1 MEPTILEEFDLSMFP
16 SWCLDPVFLLSPSMV
31 RCFGTR
37 NPKVALNQD
46 SGFARFRD
54 YTSIILGLETTSSR
68 ILPAHYTSIEF
79 RFFPLLHHNDAKHND
94 AKKCLAAFD
103 QLHLAGQFAG
113 AFGCQYLGCALVT
126 SRNGF
131 SSRGSLEEQTTWSAP
146 YDDNIKNPETYQDV
160 FCRCLLFDAPSES
173 KCKSRKKTPI
183 WLIDHDWSSFSRFL
197 NLPDF
202 RWPTNPN
209 IFCAGPLFCKPT
221 PSNITYI
228 QIPSIWDKH
237 PEQIHY

>member
-1 MEPTILEEFDLSMFP
+1 
-16 SWCLDPVFLLSPSMV
+16 MV

-131 SSRGSLEEQTTWSAP
+131 SSRGSLEEQTT
-146 YDDNIKNPETYQDV
+146 
-160 FCRCLLFDAPSES
+160 
-173 KCKSRKKTPI
+173 
-183 WLIDHDWSSFSRFL
+183 
-197 NLPDF
+197 
-202 RWPTNPN
+202 
-209 IFCAGPLFCKPT
+209 
-221 PSNITYI
+221 
-228 QIPSIWDKH
+228 
-237 PEQIHY
+237 